1 MKILIIADEP
11 KKSELMA
18 RLGKGHK
25 IHAYEETEYYDIDGF
40 EGYNAIFDLNLEMH
54 SDAIEEYSQLQETII
69 VTSGV
74 KTSLAELV
82 YLELIED
89 ELTLIG
95 LNDLPG
101 FINREKAEV
110 SLLDDSDAIKAI
122 AFFKELKWPCIIVK
136 DRVGM
141 VTPRIVLMIINEAC
155 YTLQEGTATVADIDE
170 SMKLGTNYPYG
181 PFEWCDKI
189 GINEVYETLDA
200 LYQDTHDERYKICP
214 LLKSHYLKSETWY

>member
-1 MKILIIADEP
+1 MKILIIAEDP
-11 KKSELMA
+11 IQSELKQ

-25 IHAYEETEYYDIDGF
+25 IDAYEEIDFLEIEGF

-54 SDAIEEYSQLQETII
+54 SDILEEYSMLEETII

-74 KTSLAELV
+74 KQSLAELV

-101 FINREKAEV
+101 FINRDKAEI
-110 SLLDDSDAIKAI
+110 SLLRDSDAIKAI
-122 AFFKELKWPCIIVK
+122 AFFKSLNWPCLIVK

-141 VTPRIVLMIINEAC
+141 VSPRIVLMIINEAC
-155 YTLQEGTATVADIDE
+155 YTLQEGTASIQDIDE
-170 SMKLGTNYPYG
+170 SMKLGVNYPFG

-189 GINEVYETLDA
+189 GINEVYETLES
-200 LYQDTHDERYKICP
+200 LYQDTYDERYKICP
-214 LLKSHYLKSETWY
+214 LLKTKYLKSEKWY

>member
-1 MKILIIADEP
+1 LYGENKEKMKILIIADEP

-95 LNDLPG
+95 LNDLTG

-122 AFFKELKWPCIIVK
+122 AFFKELKCKRPCW
-136 DRVGM
+136 
-141 VTPRIVLMIINEAC
+141 
-155 YTLQEGTATVADIDE
+155 
-170 SMKLGTNYPYG
+170 YG
-181 PFEWCDKI
+181 NAPHC
-189 GINEVYETLDA
+189 
-200 LYQDTHDERYKICP
+200 THDNKRG
-214 LLKSHYLKSETWY
+214 LLYPTGRNRNRS